1 MKFNFYKISIGN
13 INELNVQ
20 ISKYSNIIH
29 QLLRENGREKLNL
42 IKEKNSIEN
51 SIFEI
56 LSREDIIGVLTDQE
70 YDLLDKEFKNKYLNK
85 NILTKENIENMYI
98 DINSISNQA
107 SNKLKEILKKALI
120 DNNCICFWI
129 V

>member
-42 IKEKNSIEN
+42 IKQRDKTYTFN
-51 SIFEI
+51 FE
-56 LSREDIIGVLTDQE
+56 RD
-70 YDLLDKEFKNKYLNK
+70 YR
-85 NILTKENIENMYI
+85 
-98 DINSISNQA
+98 
-107 SNKLKEILKKALI
+107 
-120 DNNCICFWI
+120 C
-129 V
+129 